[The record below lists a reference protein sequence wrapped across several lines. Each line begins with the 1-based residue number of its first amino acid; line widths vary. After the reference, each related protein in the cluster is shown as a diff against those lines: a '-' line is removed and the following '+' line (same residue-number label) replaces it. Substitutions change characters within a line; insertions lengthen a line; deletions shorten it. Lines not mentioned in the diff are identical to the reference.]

1 MRRDDARIEA
11 VLIELSDLGRRIGQ
25 RAGELA
31 RLTAARHQSPVASHA
46 DNTRSL
52 AAAAAELAAGAAS
65 VVDVGIAAVSVGAEG
80 GAASRDTNTP
90 RPSLTQSEP
99 QTRGTALVS
108 QRHESRSN
116 AVRQPTTGDRSGRH
130 SSRAKAVERRGQSA
144 GRGPSP
150 EKAARVTR
158 SRPVA
163 TDQEPG
169 GTRQVRRWRRAVG
182 PLVTSTAMH
191 AVAIIIFAMT
201 FIAGTS
207 QEQLAIT
214 LTMTSEP
221 ATEELAPIA
230 IEASDPLADDAFS
243 NSEDELAEPLP
254 MLEAVAEVPAHVVEP
269 TVTEVVSADSM
280 PAESSAQPSLES
292 ADLGGMLSE
301 IGKGAGNRGG
311 GERKGGDIGGRNG
324 GGDTTFF
331 GRTGQGR
338 SVCFLCDN
346 SNSYSNGGFH
356 VVLEEV
362 ARAVDALPADQSF
375 FVVFFSDAAYPL
387 FHPEPADALVLATP
401 ENKRKLRSW
410 LGTVE
415 MCQGGQGIHEA
426 VRLAGTLGSDTVYLL
441 SDGEFSSS
449 VVDRVEAADFGEAV
463 VHTFGIQQNVVDRRT
478 GQVDPDKLVDQQT
491 YNRNLITI
499 ATAHGGGFTPVNIPP
514 VASTLERTRPI
525 PRNRL
530 RGAIWGLRL

>member
-1 MRRDDARIEA
+1 
-11 VLIELSDLGRRIGQ
+11 
-25 RAGELA
+25 
-31 RLTAARHQSPVASHA
+31 
-46 DNTRSL
+46 
-52 AAAAAELAAGAAS
+52 
-65 VVDVGIAAVSVGAEG
+65 
-80 GAASRDTNTP
+80 
-90 RPSLTQSEP
+90 
-99 QTRGTALVS
+99 
-108 QRHESRSN
+108 
-116 AVRQPTTGDRSGRH
+116 
-130 SSRAKAVERRGQSA
+130 
-144 GRGPSP
+144 
-150 EKAARVTR
+150 
-158 SRPVA
+158 
-163 TDQEPG
+163 
-169 GTRQVRRWRRAVG
+169 
-182 PLVTSTAMH
+182 MH

-221 ATEELAPIA
+221 AAEELAPIA
-230 IEASDPLADDAFS
+230 IEASDPLANDAFS
-243 NSEDELAEPLP
+243 NSEDELADPLP
-254 MLEAVAEVPAHVVEP
+254 TLETVAEVPAPVMEP
-269 TVTEVVSADSM
+269 SVTEVVSADSL

-301 IGKGAGNRGG
+301 IGTGAGNRGG
-311 GERKGGDIGGRNG
+311 RERGGGGANG

-362 ARAVDALPADQSF
+362 ARAVDALPPDHSF

-387 FHPEPADALVLATP
+387 FHPGPADALVSATP
-401 ENKRKLRSW
+401 ENKQRLRSW

-426 VRLAGTLGSDTVYLL
+426 VRLAGTLGTDTVYLL
-441 SDGEFSSS
+441 SDGELSSN
-449 VVDRVEAADFGEAV
+449 VVGRVEAADFGDAV
-463 VHTFGIQQNVVDRRT
+463 VHTFGIQQAVVDRRT
-478 GQVDPDKLVDQQT
+478 GQVDPDKLLQQQS

>member
-11 VLIELSDLGRRIGQ
+11 VLNELSDLGRRIGQ

-31 RLTAARHQSPVASHA
+31 RLTATRHQSPNASNA
-46 DNTRSL
+46 DSTRSL
-52 AAAAAELAAGAAS
+52 AAAAAKLAAGAAT
-65 VVDVGIAAVSVGAEG
+65 VVAVSAGTES
-80 GAASRDTNTP
+80 GAAISDTETP
-90 RPSLTQSEP
+90 RPPLTPSEP
-99 QTRGTALVS
+99 QARGTTLVS
-108 QRHESRSN
+108 QRHESRSS
-116 AVRQPTTGDRSGRH
+116 AVKLPLKDSRNSGH
-130 SSRAKAVERRGQSA
+130 NSRAKAVERRGQSA

-150 EKAARVTR
+150 EGAARVTR

-163 TDQEPG
+163 TDHASGEARG
-169 GTRQVRRWRRAVG
+169 VRPWRRAMG
-182 PLVTSTAMH
+182 PLITSTAIH
-191 AVAIIIFAMT
+191 AVAIIIFAVT
-201 FIAGTS
+201 FIAGTT
-207 QEQLAIT
+207 QERLAIT
-214 LTMTSEP
+214 LEMASEP
-221 ATEELAPIA
+221 AIDELAPIA
-230 IEASDPLADDAFS
+230 IEASDPLATDAFS

-254 MLEAVAEVPAHVVEP
+254 TLEAIAEVPVPAVQP
-269 TVTEVVSADSM
+269 TVPEVVAADGV
-280 PAESSAQPSLES
+280 PTDWS

-301 IGKGAGNRGG
+301 IGTGTGNRGG
-311 GERKGGDIGGRNG
+311 RERGGGDTGGANG

-331 GRTGQGR
+331 GRTGQGQ

-362 ARAVDALPADQSF
+362 ARAVDALPADHSF

-387 FHPEPADALVLATP
+387 FHPEPADALVPATP
-401 ENKRKLRSW
+401 ENKRRLRSW

-426 VRLAGTLGSDTVYLL
+426 VRLAGTVGTDTVYLL

-449 VVDRVEAADFGEAV
+449 VVDRVEAADFGDAV
-463 VHTFGIQQNVVDRRT
+463 VHTFGIQQNVIDRRT

>member
-1 MRRDDARIEA
+1 MGRDDARIEA
-11 VLIELSDLGRRIGQ
+11 VLIELADLGRRIGQ

-31 RLTAARHQSPVASHA
+31 KLTATRHRSPAASNA
-46 DNTRSL
+46 DSTRSL
-52 AAAAAELAAGAAS
+52 AAAAAELAAELGSELGSGAAT
-65 VVDVGIAAVSVGAEG
+65 VLAARGSKE
-80 GAASRDTNTP
+80 T
-90 RPSLTQSEP
+90 EP
-99 QTRGTALVS
+99 VA
-108 QRHESRSN
+108 
-116 AVRQPTTGDRSGRH
+116 
-130 SSRAKAVERRGQSA
+130 RR
-144 GRGPSP
+144 RPSP

-163 TDQEPG
+163 ADHAVG
-169 GTRQVRRWRRAVG
+169 GTLHAHRWRRVVG
-182 PLVTSTAMH
+182 PLATSTAMH
-191 AVAIIIFAMT
+191 VVAIIIFAMT

-214 LTMTSEP
+214 LTMSSEP
-221 ATEELAPIA
+221 AAEELAPIA
-230 IEASDPLADDAFS
+230 IEASDPLDAAAFS
-243 NSEDELAEPLP
+243 DSEDELAEPLP
-254 MLEAVAEVPAHVVEP
+254 TLEAVAEVPVHVAEP
-269 TVTEVVSADSM
+269 TVTEVASADGV
-280 PAESSAQPSLES
+280 PTEWSAQPSLES

-301 IGKGAGNRGG
+301 IGTGTGNRAGRERGG
-311 GERKGGDIGGRNG
+311 GATGGGNG

-331 GRTGQGR
+331 GRAGEGR

-362 ARAVDALPADQSF
+362 ARAVDALPADHSF

-387 FHPEPADALVLATP
+387 FHPEPADALVSATP
-401 ENKRKLRSW
+401 ENKRRLRSW

-426 VRLAGTLGSDTVYLL
+426 VRIAGTLGTDTVYLL
-441 SDGEFSSS
+441 SDGELSSNI
-449 VVDRVEAADFGEAV
+449 VGRVEAADFGDAV

-478 GQVDPDKLVDQQT
+478 GQVDPEKLVDQQT

-514 VASTLERTRPI
+514 IASTLERTRPI

>member
-11 VLIELSDLGRRIGQ
+11 VLIELADLGRRIGQ

-31 RLTAARHQSPVASHA
+31 RLTATNHRSPVAPNA
-46 DNTRSL
+46 DSTRSL
-52 AAAAAELAAGAAS
+52 AAAAAELAAGAAT
-65 VVDVGIAAVSVGAEG
+65 VVAVSAGAES
-80 GAASRDTNTP
+80 GAANRDTATP
-90 RPSLTQSEP
+90 RPPITQSDP
-99 QTRGTALVS
+99 QTRGTTLAS

-116 AVRQPTTGDRSGRH
+116 TVKQPSTGSRNSGH
-130 SSRAKAVERRGQSA
+130 SSRAKGMDRRVRSV
-144 GRGPSP
+144 GRGPSR
-150 EKAARVTR
+150 EEAACITR

-163 TDQEPG
+163 TDQASGEA
-169 GTRQVRRWRRAVG
+169 RAVRPWRRAVG
-182 PLVTSTAMH
+182 PLITSTALH

-207 QEQLAIT
+207 QERLAIT
-214 LTMTSEP
+214 LEMASEP
-221 ATEELAPIA
+221 AIDELAPIA
-230 IEASDPLADDAFS
+230 IEASDPLADDPFS
-243 NSEDELAEPLP
+243 NSEDQLAEPLP
-254 MLEAVAEVPAHVVEP
+254 TLEAVAEVPVPVMKP
-269 TVTEVVSADSM
+269 TVPEVVAADGV
-280 PAESSAQPSLES
+280 PAEWSAQPSLES

-301 IGKGAGNRGG
+301 IGTGAGNRGG
-311 GERKGGDIGGRNG
+311 RERAGGDTGGANG

-387 FHPEPADALVLATP
+387 FHPEPADALVSATP
-401 ENKRKLRSW
+401 ENKRRLRSW

-426 VRLAGTLGSDTVYLL
+426 VRLAGTLGTDTVYLL

-449 VVDRVEAADFGEAV
+449 VVDRVEAADFGDAV
-463 VHTFGIQQNVVDRRT
+463 VHTFGIQQAVVDRRT

-530 RGAIWGLRL
+530 RGAIWGLKL